1 MSVSKP
7 WLDAGCIS
15 AAPTGCVSDSECAA
29 ARRCL
34 LRPQVE
40 RLPPNP
46 HEIGLQAATR
56 ALVGTFGP
64 HHSRQMTERAVAAYL
79 SALAAAGY
87 VVERGWQ
94 PIETAP
100 RDGAP
105 IWAWNGEY
113 CQMEWFA
120 SDEWSGWLH
129 CDPLLSD
136 ADPDPVQPTHWR
148 PLPAPP
154 AAKEPQG

>member
-15 AAPTGCVSDSECAA
+15 AALTGCVSDSECAA

-34 LRPQVE
+34 LRPQAE

-79 SALAAAGY
+79 SALSAARFVVVPAELLRELADDLAGHIAAHY
-87 VVERGWQ
+87 GGSVGYPSMDRKRN
-94 PIETAP
+94 
-100 RDGAP
+100 RD
-105 IWAWNGEY
+105 
-113 CQMEWFA
+113 MEPVNRA
-120 SDEWSGWLH
+120 RAMLAAEE
-129 CDPLLSD
+129 
-136 ADPDPVQPTHWR
+136 ADHD
-148 PLPAPP
+148 
-154 AAKEPQG
+154 